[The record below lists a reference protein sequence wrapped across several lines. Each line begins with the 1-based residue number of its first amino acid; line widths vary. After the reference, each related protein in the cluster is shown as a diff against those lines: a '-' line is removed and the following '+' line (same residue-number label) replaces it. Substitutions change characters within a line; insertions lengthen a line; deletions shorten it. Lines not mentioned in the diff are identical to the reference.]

1 MTHPLV
7 VEVRAALARAADPVK
22 APQMQA
28 YMRSAMPFRGVSA
41 PAQRRLWRDIFPRHP
56 LATAVEWRRVALQLW
71 RDAAWREERYA
82 AIALTDL
89 RRYAGWR
96 TRAALPMVEE
106 MIVTGAW
113 WDTVDVLAS
122 HHLGDILR
130 ADRTR
135 MTPLLRRWARDR
147 DMWKRRAA
155 ILSQIRF
162 RGDTDLDLLYAC
174 IAPNV
179 GDREFFIRKAIGW
192 ALRSYAWTD
201 PREVKRYVR
210 EHEDELSPLSKRE
223 ALKNV
228 HSGRGG
234 SSDPP

>member
-7 VEVRAALARAADPVK
+7 AEVRAVLKRAADPVK

-28 YMRSAMPFRGVSA
+28 YMKSDMPFRGVSA
-41 PAQRRLWRDIFPRHP
+41 PEQRRLWREIFPRYP
-56 LATAVEWRRVALQLW
+56 FASAVEWRRVALQLW
-71 RDAAWREERYA
+71 REAGWREERYA

-96 TRAALPMVEE
+96 TPAALPMLEE

-113 WDTVDVLAS
+113 WDVVDVLAS
-122 HHLGDILR
+122 HHLGDVLR
-130 ADRTR
+130 ADRR
-135 MTPLLRRWARDR
+135 RATPLMRRWARDR
-147 DMWKRRAA
+147 DLWKRRAA
-155 ILSQIRF
+155 ILCQIRF
-162 RGDTDLDLLYAC
+162 KGETDLELLYDC
-174 IAPNV
+174 IAPNA

-192 ALRSYAWTD
+192 ALRAYAWTD

-210 EHEDELSPLSKRE
+210 EHEAELSPLSKRE

-228 HSGRGG
+228 RA
-234 SSDPP
+234 

>member
-7 VEVRAALARAADPVK
+7 AEVRAALKKAGDPVK

-28 YMRSAMPFRGVSA
+28 YMKSTMPFRGVSA
-41 PAQRRLWRDIFPRHP
+41 PDQRRLWREIFPRHTM
-56 LATAVEWRRVALQLW
+56 ATAAEWRGIALQLW
-71 RDAAWREERYA
+71 REAAFREERYA

-89 RRYAGWR
+89 RRCAAWR
-96 TRAALPMVEE
+96 ARAAIPMLEE

-113 WDTVDVLAS
+113 WDYVDVLAS
-122 HHLGDILR
+122 HHLGDVLR

-135 MTPLLRRWARDR
+135 VAPLMRRWARDA

-155 ILSQIRF
+155 MLCQIRF
-162 RGDTDLDLLYAC
+162 KGETDLALLYDC
-174 IAPNV
+174 NEPNL

-201 PREVKRYVR
+201 PREIARYVR
-210 EHEDELSPLSKRE
+210 EHDAGLSPLSRRE

-228 HSGRGG
+228 SRG
-234 SSDPP
+234 